1 TSSRRLTSTY
11 GGSSINMEVQ
21 KNRANEEYVLMAEYR
36 LLNALIHSKVFL
48 DDSRVHE
55 RMFPHEL
62 AKSFYTA
69 VVELHEQSVPIT
81 AASLHQKT
89 NELDYN
95 ATLDVANQIIGI
107 DVGADTLDDM
117 VVVLNRA
124 VQKRE
129 FNEKAQ
135 SIVSQGAKKG
145 DLDTSQLMTLLY
157 EAEQVLAD
165 TGSKQLLISLDEF
178 FENYLEEF
186 RERAEGRQYLF
197 GDPLLDKA
205 LVKGAYPGAITIVA
219 GSTGQGKSAY
229 VLNLMNGMINQSIP
243 CMYISLEM
251 SATDTADRLLSMRR
265 EIPTSELYAPGE
277 AMGGLIKVIEQEREE
292 LKSSNKFFF
301 VEEPDLS
308 LTEISALIKEHKQR
322 TRSEY
327 LVVAID
333 LLTQVR
339 DFMKSAS
346 GLNLAQS
353 MEQAMNK
360 LNIIAKKENVH
371 ILGVVQFNRDADN
384 LRIQDHDDLSSLRP
398 TLNNVKNAQAIAE
411 RARAL
416 LGIFRPKY
424 YADRYLSDLEETQY
438 MDDIMEVQV
447 LKQSNGATPRIKYE
461 FDGEVFRVT
470 PYVEEQQE
478 GMTDEERQAHAV
490 IEGNF

>member
-1 TSSRRLTSTY
+1 
-11 GGSSINMEVQ
+11 MEQQ

-48 DDSRVHE
+48 NDSRVHE
-55 RMFPHEL
+55 KMFPHVL
-62 AKSFYTA
+62 AQSFYSAIT
-69 VVELHEQSVPIT
+69 ELHEQGVPIT
-81 AASLHQKT
+81 AAALHQKT

-107 DVGADTLDDM
+107 DSGADTLDDM
-117 VVVLNRA
+117 VFVLNRA
-124 VQKRE
+124 VQKKE
-129 FNEKAQ
+129 FNDRVHDLTSKA
-135 SIVSQGAKKG
+135 AKKG
-145 DLDTSQLMTLLY
+145 ELDTTELMSDLY
-157 EAEQVLAD
+157 ELEQILAD
-165 TGSKQLLISLDEF
+165 TGSKQLLISLDQF
-178 FENYLEEF
+178 LENYLADLQ
-186 RERAEGRQYLF
+186 ERADGRQYLF

-205 LVKGAYPGAITIVA
+205 LVKGPYPGAITICA

-251 SATDTADRLLSMRR
+251 SATDTADRLISMRR
-265 EIPTSELYAPGE
+265 EIPTTELYAPGE
-277 AMGGLIKVIEQEREE
+277 ALGGIIKVIEEEREI
-292 LKSSNKFFF
+292 LKNANKFFF

-308 LTEISALIKEHKQR
+308 LTQISSLIKEHKQR
-322 TRSEY
+322 TKSDY

-339 DFMKSAS
+339 EFMSS
-346 GLNLAQS
+346 SQGLNLAQS
-353 MEQAMNK
+353 MERAMNK

-384 LRIQDHDDLSSLRP
+384 LKIHDHEDIKLLRP
-398 TLNNVKNAQAIAE
+398 TLNNIKNAQAIAE
-411 RARAL
+411 RARAV

-424 YADRYLSDLEETQY
+424 YADRYLADLEETQY

-447 LKQSNGATPRIKYE
+447 LKQSNGTTPRINYE

-470 PYVEEQQE
+470 PFIESQQE
-478 GMTDEERQAHAV
+478 EMTEEEREAHAV